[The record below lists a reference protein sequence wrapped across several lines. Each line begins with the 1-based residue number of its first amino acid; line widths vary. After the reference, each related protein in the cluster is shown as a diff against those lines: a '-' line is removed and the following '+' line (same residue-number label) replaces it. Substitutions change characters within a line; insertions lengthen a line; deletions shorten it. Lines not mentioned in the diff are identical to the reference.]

1 MVCTHMADLDYG
13 DLRVYPG
20 NYDEYMTAAT
30 QARER
35 LLADN
40 AKKKAQIAELQ
51 SFVSRFSANASKSR
65 QATSRARQIDK
76 IKLEEVK
83 ASSRQNPF
91 IRFEQDKKLFRNA
104 LEVEALTKGFD
115 NGPLFKKV
123 NLLLEVGEK
132 LAVLGTNGVG
142 KSTLLKTLVGD
153 LDADQGH
160 R

>member
-1 MVCTHMADLDYG
+1 MSVCWRTTP
-13 DLRVYPG
+13 R
-20 NYDEYMTAAT
+20 
-30 QARER
+30 
-35 LLADN
+35 
-40 AKKKAQIAELQ
+40 KAQIADLQ

-115 NGPLFKKV
+115 EGPLFKTSTCCWKWAKRSPFWAPTAWV
-123 NLLLEVGEK
+123 NPPC
-132 LAVLGTNGVG
+132 
-142 KSTLLKTLVGD
+142 
-153 LDADQGH
+153 
-160 R
+160 

>member
-1 MVCTHMADLDYG
+1 MIIISHDRHFLNMVCTHMADLDYG
-13 DLRVYPG
+13 ELRVYPG

-30 QARER
+30 RR
-35 LLADN
+35 VSVCWRTTPR
-40 AKKKAQIAELQ
+40 KAQIADLQ

-115 NGPLFKKV
+115 EGPLFKTSTCCWKWAKRSPFWAPTAWV
-123 NLLLEVGEK
+123 NPPC
-132 LAVLGTNGVG
+132 
-142 KSTLLKTLVGD
+142 
-153 LDADQGH
+153 
-160 R
+160 